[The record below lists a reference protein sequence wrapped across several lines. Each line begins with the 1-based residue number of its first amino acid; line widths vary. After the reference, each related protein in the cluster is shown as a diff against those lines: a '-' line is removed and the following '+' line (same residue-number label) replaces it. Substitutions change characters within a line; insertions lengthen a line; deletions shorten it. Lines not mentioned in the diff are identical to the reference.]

1 MIGVGRT
8 VTVLNLLVDLPHQ
21 APDHHGMHS
30 ILHVGFESATFS
42 FEGDITVDALI
53 DMIVEHVDIFAEAM
67 KAAELL
73 EGIWDS
79 ASYEGTGWRV
89 WFVRKDAGPVLH

>member
-1 MIGVGRT
+1 MIGLGRT

-21 APDHHGMHS
+21 APDHYGMHS

-42 FEGDITVDALI
+42 FEGDVTVDALI
-53 DMIVEHVDIFAEAM
+53 DMIVEHADIFDEAM

-89 WFVRKDAGPVLH
+89 WFVRMEPKTIFH